1 MRARSST
8 RHSALCAPSCAL
20 APRARRSELSL
31 RNPILMSIIKADLR
45 SKTSDE
51 WLNDLMI
58 CYTEK
63 EIFRNISNEKI
74 IKRFEEMKERR
85 MLVPKENMVVCFIL
99 LFFDNLNSFK

>member
-58 CYTEK
+58 YIYMLHWDRQYC
-63 EIFRNISNEKI
+63 IDKI
-74 IKRFEEMKERR
+74 INLLEEMKHCRT
-85 MLVPKENMVVCFIL
+85 LVPQRI
-99 LFFDNLNSFK
+99 